1 MCDRDLLKHSCYK
14 LMVFMGFLDLHTSL
28 YVGGVA
34 GIFCIKGY
42 VFCQWPTLW
51 FWIGCLH
58 GMAWKMQCSSVV
70 LLAFNRCLEAF
81 NPKWSNILFTGKRT
95 LFWMILPV
103 LWGLRDIVFG
113 PPVYFS
119 PIYMTLTY
127 DPHVGYFSDT
137 KNMYMDPTIFYN
149 NIFLALAVP
158 LIYAIFGV
166 CLHLKTKNAVIATF
180 EQQTKIFGQILMISA
195 LFSGITIA
203 FVVVQFFPLPQ
214 SYNPWLQWIFL
225 IFDGQP
231 AIIYLAFNATLRR
244 KVMILV
250 CFRKKSQH
258 SVTAPMVQL
267 SINVF

>member
-1 MCDRDLLKHSCYK
+1 MKPLEERSAVGFGWLFLGTAAVIWAIYIPFIIVMCDRDLLKHSCYK

-81 NPKWSNILFTGKRT
+81 NPKWSNILFSGKRT
-95 LFWMILPV
+95 LSWMILPV

-119 PIYMTLTY
+119 PMYMTLTY

-137 KNMYMDPTIFYN
+137 KNMVRKIS
-149 NIFLALAVP
+149 FLKL
-158 LIYAIFGV
+158 L
-166 CLHLKTKNAVIATF
+166 
-180 EQQTKIFGQILMISA
+180 
-195 LFSGITIA
+195 
-203 FVVVQFFPLPQ
+203 
-214 SYNPWLQWIFL
+214 
-225 IFDGQP
+225 
-231 AIIYLAFNATLRR
+231 
-244 KVMILV
+244 
-250 CFRKKSQH
+250 
-258 SVTAPMVQL
+258 
-267 SINVF
+267 